1 MPFVQEAALTTALTP
16 SALTPTTA
24 VTQASSAT
32 QATSAAL
39 DATPSIPVDST
50 TVAPQT
56 SPAVLPSTE
65 VVSDA
70 KPSVAADAKAEVG
83 ADVKPEVKAEPKSPA
98 VTITKSETVTTP
110 LAPKS
115 PGDSIWLFTWL
126 PLVIMMGLW
135 LYFRGRNQAAHRAR
149 AEALLATSTKK
160 SKKAARPQA
169 SETDDASG
177 SVSQGASERIG
188 KGNSKKNKKDK
199 QNQKKKQQQIN
210 SDATTAKPNSTT
222 SAGTSSPVTA
232 HAANVTGSARSNS
245 EKVAS
250 ASSSALAAASV
261 AAIALPTERKS
272 VAPAA
277 QPAKAIFEPLRKVT
291 ASARIENTE
300 VEGDE
305 SEEQEYAPVRSRRPS
320 RQTTSPL
327 PPVITTPAKVS
338 SGRFEK
344 LNLPLANAGLG
355 ASSANRW
362 PAEVAR
368 PVATVRPQ
376 QPSPTPQADST
387 PAQAE
392 QEVAPAPMAA
402 RGLGAFVKLAKPNTA
417 TESAAMESVE
427 TKNESNGT

>member
-1 MPFVQEAALTTALTP
+1 MPFVQEAAPTTALTL
-16 SALTPTTA
+16 SAALKPTTA

-32 QATSAAL
+32 PATSAAL
-39 DATPSIPVDST
+39 DATPSVPVDST
-50 TVAPQT
+50 TIAPQT

-70 KPSVAADAKAEVG
+70 KPSVAAEAKSEVI
-83 ADVKPEVKAEPKSPA
+83 ADVRPEVKAEPMSPT

-188 KGNSKKNKKDK
+188 KGNSKKIKKDK
-199 QNQKKKQQQIN
+199 QQQKKKQQQAN
-210 SDATTAKPNSTT
+210 SGAITGKANSITT
-222 SAGTSSPVTA
+222 SAGTASPITQSVANLSESAKPISSKA
-232 HAANVTGSARSNS
+232 
-245 EKVAS
+245 AS
-250 ASSSALAAASV
+250 ASPLALTAASAAA
-261 AAIALPTERKS
+261 T
-272 VAPAA
+272 APAA
-277 QPAKAIFEPLRKVT
+277 ERKTIAQPPKAIFEPLRKVT
-291 ASARIENTE
+291 ASARIANTD
-300 VEGDE
+300 VEADE
-305 SEEQEYAPVRSRRPS
+305 SEEQEYAPVRNRRPGPQS
-320 RQTTSPL
+320 TGPQSTGSQ

-344 LNLPLANAGLG
+344 LNLPPANAGLG
-355 ASSANRW
+355 ALSANRW
-362 PAEVAR
+362 PAEAAR
-368 PVATVRPQ
+368 PVGTVRVPQ
-376 QPSPTPQADST
+376 PNATPQAY
-387 PAQAE
+387 
-392 QEVAPAPMAA
+392 
-402 RGLGAFVKLAKPNTA
+402 
-417 TESAAMESVE
+417 
-427 TKNESNGT
+427 